1 MCAVRMLAAVFV
13 GMHGPVRMDMLMR
26 MRMVVCVAV
35 SCGFLL
41 FFIHFLFLLQ
51 MTPAFAFTTGIL
63 QGDSLRNN
71 PLRGFRA
78 SARIC
83 CAL

>member
-1 MCAVRMLAAVFV
+1 MCAVRMRTAVFV
-13 GMHGPVRMDMLMR
+13 GMDRAVRMNMLMR
-26 MRMVVCVAV
+26 VRVIVCVAV
-35 SCGFLL
+35 RRGFLL

-71 PLRGFRA
+71 PLRGFR
-78 SARIC
+78 RC
-83 CAL
+83 N